1 MSDISRTLDTKHT
14 ARATAPQPI
23 AHDERAIRPQF
34 WQHYALNEMSDEE
47 WEALCDGC
55 GTCCLVKFLDDDED
69 DIVEYTDVACKLM
82 NCSTGHCQ
90 HYETRQDYV
99 PECIQLTMDNLPEMM
114 WLPAHCAYKRLYQG
128 QSLPD
133 WHLLITEDAAKTRA
147 GMQAAN
153 VGVAGRCIS
162 EQSIDEDAMEMRI
175 VNWVTT

>member
-34 WQHYALNEMSDEE
+34 WQHYALNELNDEE

-55 GTCCLVKFLDDDED
+55 GTCCLVKFLDDDD
-69 DIVEYTDVACKLM
+69 DDTVEYTDVACKLM

-153 VGVAGRCIS
+153 VGMAGRCIS
-162 EQSIDEDAMEMRI
+162 EQSIDEDAIEMRI
-175 VNWVTT
+175 VNWVAI